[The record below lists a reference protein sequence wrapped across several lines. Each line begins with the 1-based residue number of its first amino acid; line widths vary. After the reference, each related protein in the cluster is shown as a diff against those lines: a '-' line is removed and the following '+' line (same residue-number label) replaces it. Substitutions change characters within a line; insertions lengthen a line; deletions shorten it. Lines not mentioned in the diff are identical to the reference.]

1 MLDLGILSLRYGGF
15 FVGTMTIVIASLC
28 LAQLGRELKAC
39 RTRREARNVW
49 VEINWVVGYATA
61 FLSAATICLIASF

>member
-1 MLDLGILSLRYGGF
+1 MSDLAIAALRYGGTAC
-15 FVGTMTIVIASLC
+15 GIMTIVIASLC